1 MAVQTS
7 IKSEN
12 LLSPQSPSYSG
23 TPAATPQPQASTKYA
38 KIQPAIAIK
47 PKPAATPKSTFNP
60 TYNQTAKPSSILNNE
75 SLINTS
81 RKWVLPPRPRPGRK
95 PTAGGSPGPEKTAPK
110 KKCKVKREEVA
121 AVAPVE
127 KVDDGSPVLA
137 KRRLGSASSAT
148 VTGVSGG
155 SPQAISVSRKSSV
168 TPIAVTPAPTT
179 SSSVTASSSPQ
190 CQTAATSPGLSSNV
204 QVNDLQKSYLAR
216 IKEQEL
222 IKNYIDVLT
231 NQIKQLRFVQ
241 NGVITFDVL
250 NDTSDSNVRAKKSLS
265 THSFE
270 LFDHINNI
278 HDLDKY
284 LAYLTTQLNVI
295 HSVTKRVNGVGV
307 GKPSNEQVGPVLRQV
322 RSYLDRRAQNSEGT
336 GSSTP
341 EVSDGFTP
349 SLLRPLRMN
358 TLDSEDN
365 LVVDIVS
372 NSDGIGG
379 ERSRVDDAGPDLTVE
394 LMNLLHDGDTKS
406 TQSKKSKKIGCGFC
420 TNETPCVCF
429 DADTF

>member
-1 MAVQTS
+1 M
-7 IKSEN
+7 
-12 LLSPQSPSYSG
+12 
-23 TPAATPQPQASTKYA
+23 
-38 KIQPAIAIK
+38 
-47 PKPAATPKSTFNP
+47 
-60 TYNQTAKPSSILNNE
+60 
-75 SLINTS
+75 
-81 RKWVLPPRPRPGRK
+81 
-95 PTAGGSPGPEKTAPK
+95 
-110 KKCKVKREEVA
+110 
-121 AVAPVE
+121 
-127 KVDDGSPVLA
+127 
-137 KRRLGSASSAT
+137 
-148 VTGVSGG
+148 
-155 SPQAISVSRKSSV
+155 
-168 TPIAVTPAPTT
+168 
-179 SSSVTASSSPQ
+179 
-190 CQTAATSPGLSSNV
+190 

-250 NDTSDSNVRAKKSLS
+250 NDTSDSNVRAKKSLN

-307 GKPSNEQVGPVLRQV
+307 GKPSNEQAGPVLRQV

-336 GSSTP
+336 SSSTP

-372 NSDGIGG
+372 NNDGIGG
-379 ERSRVDDAGPDLTVE
+379 ERSRVDGAGPDLTVE

-406 TQSKKSKKIGCGFC
+406 TQGKKSKKIGCGFC